1 MTIWK
6 YGNMSLFFK
15 NKLPPPVKKGG
26 RIGIVATAGP
36 VTREELEPGIEEL
49 HKAGFDPVLA
59 KNLYYNK
66 GYLAGT
72 DEDRAAALNEMMA
85 RQDIQAVFCARG
97 GYGSMRLLSSFPF
110 GSFGRKP
117 KFIIGYSDVTA
128 ILNAVL
134 AKTGVIGIH
143 GPSVRSLGN
152 GDTVS
157 RDLLINF
164 ITNPSTIEY
173 NITDFVTLAAGIAKG
188 RLVGGNLTVFSRLIG
203 TPFMP
208 PLKNS
213 VLFLEDTNEPVYR
226 IDRMITHLILSK
238 VLTKISGIILGRFTN
253 CGENSGLKELFSET
267 ARNFNIPCLMGLE
280 AGHEGVNLPL
290 PIGAQSVLDCTNGKL
305 TCFV

>member
-1 MTIWK
+1 MH
-6 YGNMSLFFK
+6 FFTES
-15 NKLPPPVKKGG
+15 KLPPPVKKGDK
-26 RIGIVATAGP
+26 IGIVATAGP
-36 VTREELEPGIEEL
+36 VTRDELEPGIEEL
-49 HKAGFDPVLA
+49 HKAGFEPVLA
-59 KNLYYNK
+59 KNLYYNE

-72 DEDRAAALNEMMA
+72 DRDRTAALKEMLT

-97 GYGSMRLLSSFPF
+97 GYGSMRLLPSFPF

-117 KFIIGYSDVTA
+117 KFIIGYSDITA
-128 ILNAVL
+128 ILNAVF

-143 GPSVRSLGN
+143 GPSVRSLGT

-157 RDLLINF
+157 RDLLIDF

-173 NITDFVTLAAGIAKG
+173 SLTDFVSVVPGIAKG
-188 RLVGGNLTVFSRLIG
+188 RLIGGNLTVFSSLIG

-208 PLKNS
+208 FLKNS
-213 VLFLEDTNEPVYR
+213 VLFLEDINEPIYR

-238 VLTKISGIILGRFTN
+238 VLTNISGIILGRFIN
-253 CGENSGLKELFSET
+253 CGENSDLKELFLEV
-267 ARNFNIPCLMGLE
+267 ARNFSIPCLMGFE

-290 PIGAQSVLDCTNGKL
+290 PIGASSVLDCTNGKL

>member
-1 MTIWK
+1 
-6 YGNMSLFFK
+6 MSLFVK
-15 NKLPPPVKKGG
+15 SKLPPPVKKGG

-49 HKAGFDPVLA
+49 HKAGFEPVLA
-59 KNLYYNK
+59 KNLYYNE

-72 DEDRAAALNEMMA
+72 DEDRGAALNEMLM

-97 GYGSMRLLSSFPF
+97 GYGSMRLLPSFPF
-110 GSFGRKP
+110 KSFCRKP

-128 ILNAVL
+128 ILNAVF

-143 GPSVRSLGN
+143 GHSVHSLGS
-152 GDTVS
+152 GDTIS
-157 RDLLINF
+157 RDLLIKF

-173 NITDFVTLAAGIAKG
+173 SIADSVAVTPGVAKG
-188 RLVGGNLTVFSRLIG
+188 RLIGGNLTVFSRLIG

-208 PLKNS
+208 SLKNS
-213 VLFLEDTNEPVYR
+213 VLFLEDINEPVYR

-238 VLTKISGIILGRFTN
+238 VLMNISGIILGRFTN
-253 CGENSGLKELFSET
+253 CGENSSLKDFFSEV

-290 PIGAQSVLDCTNGKL
+290 PIGASSVLDCTNGKL